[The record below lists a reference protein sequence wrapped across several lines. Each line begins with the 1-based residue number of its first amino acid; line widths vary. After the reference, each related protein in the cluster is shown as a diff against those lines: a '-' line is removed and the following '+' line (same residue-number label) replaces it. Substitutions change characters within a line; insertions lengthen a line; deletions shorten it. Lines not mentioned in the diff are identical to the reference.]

1 MLSLKNLCKS
11 YASPEGD
18 LEVINKL
25 NFSISEGQSLAI
37 VGESGSGKSTLL
49 HVIAGLEKPSSG
61 SVEFEQL
68 DLWALN
74 ESNRAKIRR
83 ENMAVIFQQFN
94 LIPSLTV
101 KDNIEFHAKIIG
113 TFDPILVKETIT
125 LLKLEDVLKK
135 YPEQISGGQQQRS
148 AIARAVVAQPVLI
161 LADEPTGNLDEKN
174 TTSVIEMLNTLVDK
188 NKTTLIVATHSQAFA
203 ASLQTKVILKEGKL
217 TKHVL

>member
-11 YASPEGD
+11 YVSPEGD

-25 NFSISEGQSLAI
+25 NFSISKGKSLAI

-49 HVIAGLEKPSSG
+49 HLIAGLERPSSG
-61 SVEFEQL
+61 SIEFEQL
-68 DLWALN
+68 DLWTLN
-74 ESNRAKIRR
+74 DSNRAKIRR
-83 ENMAVIFQQFN
+83 EKMAVIFQQFN

-113 TFDPILVKETIT
+113 TFDPILVKQTVT
-125 LLKLEDVLKK
+125 LLKLDDVLKK

-148 AIARAVVAQPVLI
+148 AIARAVVAKPVLI

-174 TTSVIEMLNTLVDK
+174 STNVIEMLTALVDK

-203 ASLQTKVILKEGKL
+203 ASLQTQATLKDGKL
-217 TKHVL
+217 TRNVL